1 MIPPWFGT
9 SNLKTFEGHGRG
21 HFSFEAK
28 PGRDPSIHC
37 LTCVTSMAISVGR
50 KLTRFYVYQPG
61 DRCGKFV
68 WSRRS

>member
-37 LTCVTSMAISVGR
+37 LTCVTQHGYFGRAQTYSILRISA
-50 KLTRFYVYQPG
+50 
-61 DRCGKFV
+61 
-68 WSRRS
+68 RRSMRQIRVIATV